1 MLDAARRSSYS
12 HITYETTADRLAVV
26 SLNRQHVRNAVS
38 RGMTYELDAAFARA
52 CNDPQV
58 RVIVLRSE
66 GKHFCSGHDLGSEV
80 GLRELGAPP
89 AYEPGVGG
97 DFEKWSELDV
107 EMCLRWRDLR
117 KPLVAGVKGYCI
129 YHGVAI
135 ASCADVGEQL
145 RKLLA
150 RVIARAPAWH
160 CRCRRSLILP
170 PPPSE

>member
-1 MLDAARRSSYS
+1 MIVPIHGRAEVSTPWSPATALIFQSIFAYILRTMLDAARGGYS

-26 SLNRQHVRNAVS
+26 SLNRPRVRNAVS

-52 CNDPQV
+52 CDDSQV

-66 GKHFCSGHDLGSEV
+66 GEHFCSGHDLGSEV

-89 AYEPGVGG
+89 AYEPDVGG

-135 ASCADVGEQL
+135 ASCADVGE
-145 RKLLA
+145 
-150 RVIARAPAWH
+150 
-160 CRCRRSLILP
+160 
-170 PPPSE
+170 